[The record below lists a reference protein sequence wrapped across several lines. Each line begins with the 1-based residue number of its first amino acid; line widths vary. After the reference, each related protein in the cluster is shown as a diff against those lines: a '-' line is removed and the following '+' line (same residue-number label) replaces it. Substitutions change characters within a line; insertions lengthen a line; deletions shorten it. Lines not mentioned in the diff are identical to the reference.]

1 MLDYW
6 VLYQF
11 DSKSDSCRLRYVM
24 SSLKDATAVYKSKNL
39 HLETADNGGRST
51 GDVGI
56 VVHNQMAYFE
66 SNIPNNVDWG
76 DLATYQLQ
84 ICRDRAV
91 EDGFLTYE
99 PLIAYK
105 CFYMHAMDF
114 SGEFLDKVIEVD
126 VNKETE
132 SGEHNV
138 VVS

>member
-1 MLDYW
+1 
-6 VLYQF
+6 
-11 DSKSDSCRLRYVM
+11 
-24 SSLKDATAVYKSKNL
+24 
-39 HLETADNGGRST
+39 
-51 GDVGI
+51 
-56 VVHNQMAYFE
+56 MAYFE

-126 VNKETE
+126 VSKETE

-138 VVS
+138 IVA